1 MTQVAADVPGLPPE
15 KIDAKLG
22 DTDLPEAPISAGS
35 MSTASVGPAVQQA
48 ALQVKQKLL
57 KMALA
62 DPQSPIY
69 GASSGDAD
77 FSNGKVF
84 VKSSPAKSESYL
96 PILARNGNQPIEA
109 VAKVKPQLN
118 EKEFSS
124 HSFGAVF
131 AEVSV
136 DPRLGTVRP
145 RRIVAVY
152 DVGRIINE
160 KLAPSQFI
168 GGIVWGISLA
178 LHEDTQID
186 PHDGRIVNANLADY
200 RVPVNADIGEIDIST
215 IGIPDPHL
223 DSLGVRGIGEI
234 AITGTGA
241 DIVNA
246 IDHAT
251 GKRIRELPVTREKL
265 L

>member
-1 MTQVAADVPGLPPE
+1 MIP
-15 KIDAKLG
+15 
-22 DTDLPEAPISAGS
+22 
-35 MSTASVGPAVQQA
+35 SVCA
-48 ALQVKQKLL
+48 
-57 KMALA
+57 
-62 DPQSPIY
+62 
-69 GASSGDAD
+69 ASSA
-77 FSNGKVF
+77 SA
-84 VKSSPAKSESYL
+84 SWRQA
-96 PILARNGNQPIEA
+96 
-109 VAKVKPQLN
+109 
-118 EKEFSS
+118 
-124 HSFGAVF
+124 
-131 AEVSV
+131 
-136 DPRLGTVRP
+136 
-145 RRIVAVY
+145 
-152 DVGRIINE
+152 
-160 KLAPSQFI
+160 I